1 MDFNDETS
9 FLSSQT
15 SSIIETN
22 TEQTKQEDKNMYLG
36 FGGNSNKSCQSVSSN
51 VTSNP
56 TDITSNPTDVTSNPT
71 DASSNV
77 TSNPT
82 DAKLCNFIGHIYF
95 I

>member
-1 MDFNDETS
+1 MRFDIKLLNMDFHDETS

-56 TDITSNPTDVTSNPT
+56 TD
-71 DASSNV
+71 ASSNV